1 MQSSYSPSPRDV
13 NQPAVQSAAPK
24 SKLLDQVREAICA
37 RHYSKRTE
45 EGISPFFIFYLQFVI
60 CHRSNY

>member
-1 MQSSYSPSPRDV
+1 MQPPGPRIPRESPEPP
-13 NQPAVQSAAPK
+13 QAGATKP
-24 SKLLDQVREAICA
+24 KLLDQVRQAIRA

-45 EGISPFFIFYLQFVI
+45 EGINPFFIFYLQFVI